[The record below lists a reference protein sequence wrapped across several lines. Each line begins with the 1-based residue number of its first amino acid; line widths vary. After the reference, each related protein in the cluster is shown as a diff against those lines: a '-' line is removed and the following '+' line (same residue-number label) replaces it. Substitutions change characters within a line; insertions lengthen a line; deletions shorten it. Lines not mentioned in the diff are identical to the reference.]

1 MVQKWEFWRQ
11 KGMLGLVKLNAW
23 VVFQVN
29 SMLVCVLKQDLFNE
43 LWGPPKTLY
52 TFSLYG
58 AKTSR
63 PKESFGRDW
72 GLWLGTLVNLAIA
85 GVPWDVV
92 WVLLSLLLN
101 IMSDNSA
108 PSTPLPLTLLAFT
121 KLGPGVWRKVF
132 WQYWVLWAGLCCQA
146 STSLS
151 PMGWNWSVFEL
162 ATK

>member
-1 MVQKWEFWRQ
+1 MVQKLEFWRQ

-29 SMLVCVLKQDLFNE
+29 SMLVCVLKQDLFKE

-52 TFSLYG
+52 IFSLYG

-92 WVLLSLLLN
+92 WVLLSLLLT
-101 IMSDNSA
+101 MSHNSG

-132 WQYWVLWAGLCCQA
+132 WQYWVLWAGLCYQV